1 MRQVSRY
8 DKPSKWCG
16 DAGTVELA
24 AGEFER
30 RIRFGSIGILR
41 RGFCPIT
48 FVFGLFLLEASLFP
62 LALIA
67 QRLEAKLARIER
79 RQRLAFLHYFAGTLG
94 SSGDEP
100 IKRRNKRHLHLA
112 IDRRLVRDTEIVG
125 RKAEPDGERRRRPD
139 GELHDGMAAAQHCR
153 AGGSKSADCA
163 AGQGT
168 IELPLQTDHRTDERS
183 DRLAK
188 GNRLRIEWCRN
199 VPLKCDDARGLAIAA
214 QYDGHY
220 SSQPHVPHMVAM
232 GDGNS
237 SLASQERRI
246 ADPDGLVHRP

>member
-24 AGEFER
+24 AGEFEL
-30 RIRFGSIGILR
+30 RIRFGSIGILH

-67 QRLEAKLARIER
+67 KRLEAKLARIER
-79 RQRLAFLHYFAGTLG
+79 RESVGFFHWCGGTVG
-94 SSGDEP
+94 GRGDER

-163 AGQGT
+163 AGRGT
-168 IELPLQTDHRTDERS
+168 IELPLQTDHRHHARS

-199 VPLKCDDARGLAIAA
+199 VPLQCDDARGLAIAA

-220 SSQPHVPHMVAM
+220 TSQPHVPHMVSMRHA
-232 GDGNS
+232 NP
-237 SLASQERRI
+237 SLPSPERRI
-246 ADPDGLVHRP
+246 ATPLALIH